1 MKAFLPVRLLS
12 LGGAVAA
19 AFLIMTA
26 AKGMN
31 SFVQLLILTAA
42 LYVILAVS
50 LNLVNGITGQ
60 FSLGHAA
67 FYMVGAY
74 SSGFL
79 TIHLYNYTFDA
90 STWPKWIAWSS
101 KVLNA
106 WTHLSPVPWV
116 ISLIFIGMIFA
127 ALAGLLVGLP
137 SLRLRGDYLAIVTLG
152 FGEIMRII
160 VQNTKPLGEAY
171 GMSVKPEHLPQGMT
185 TSPLLTNMQLIMV
198 AWLLAFA
205 TIGICRNILQ
215 HVQGLAFLSIRED
228 EVAANAMGVNTTKV
242 KVTAFVLAAALAGGA
257 GAILAPFTG
266 FVTPA
271 HFDMNVSVLI
281 LTMVVLGGTG
291 SITGSVIA
299 ALTLFLLPEK
309 MRDLKQIGMP
319 TVLGIMLA
327 VFAVV
332 YALRWITA
340 NVHTGRQQRTIYSL
354 AAVAGGFV
362 LSLIL
367 AKVTGM
373 VPAIAAKVV
382 DPSPLRFVL
391 NAFTLI
397 ILMLLRPQGLFGHHE
412 LSLSKLF
419 GNESPTGAVK

>member
-79 TIHLYNYTFDA
+79 TIHHYNHSFGPVGWTLLM
-90 STWPKWIAWSS
+90 IA
-101 KVLNA
+101 VGAIL
-106 WTHLSPVPWV
+106 
-116 ISLIFIGMIFA
+116 A

-185 TSPLLTNMQLIMV
+185 TSPLLTNMQLIVV

-309 MRDLKQIGMP
+309 MRDLKQIGMH
-319 TVLGIMLA
+319 TILGIMFA

-332 YALRWITA
+332 YALRWSIA

-362 LSLIL
+362 LAFIF
-367 AKVTGM
+367 AKLTGM
-373 VPAIAAKVV
+373 IPAVAAKVV